1 MKYLIFK
8 KSNMAVIALFSLV
21 FLFTLTTVGATIK
34 VSKVGGQFS
43 SIQAAIDAAD
53 PEDTILIKEGAY
65 EENLTVNKDLT
76 IEGDGKEKVKIIGKR
91 NGHPAL
97 LIGPKSVKVTVR
109 GLTLKDARGAQ
120 CEDKEKGVCPRGIS
134 AIGKAHIIVKES
146 TITGNSAGVLLHDNT
161 RAEIT
166 DCDVSSNFYH
176 GIELVDSATAFL
188 ANVEAS
194 GHKFEGVGLK
204 DSSGATI
211 RDSTFT
217 KNQWGIAIRS
227 SSRSRVEN
235 NKILKNDLT
244 GIRVFESAKTTITDN
259 EIEDN
264 GEFGISFSNS
274 IHATVTNNL
283 IQDNRT
289 GVAVLKA
296 VEFEGSLEGFGN
308 LIIGNTNPFSG
319 VPKATRIG
327 LQAATPKASL
337 PGKAVVNGNEYS
349 SIQAAIDAA
358 SSGDT
363 VKIKQ
368 GTYRENLYVDKDLTL
383 IGPGPYKA
391 WLVSPKD
398 GYPAIH
404 VGPSEL
410 EITLRGLTF
419 TGMISK
425 GCAESKKGICPS
437 GISAVGDAKLT
448 VRNCRLTDNS
458 SSGISLRDS
467 SQALVTDSH
476 LSWNGGGILLR
487 NSAKASLE
495 DNQIFANKRP
505 GVLIADGATAE
516 VANNTISQ
524 NKYGVSVWNSA
535 KITLEDNEIK
545 HNIAHGVRLY
555 GSIQATITNN
565 EISSNVTSG
574 ISIEGKVEATIKNN
588 TIVGNDIGIGPW
600 SLDDGY
606 EARLQGFGNQLKNN
620 REDFKFIPGSV
631 RRELETKAR
640 KVNATVGDD
649 KFRFIQAAILAAE
662 PGDTVQIKPGTYEE
676 SLEINKD
683 LTLKGAGESK
693 VTIKSGK
700 KLHSVVL
707 VGPSDIDVTVKGM
720 TLQDT
725 AVSKCKSARVCSNG
739 VYLDGKANLKLENV
753 TIRDSGKEGI
763 SVRDNAKVTLLN
775 STIKDNRR
783 RGMWLAG
790 SASAVIKDSSI
801 INNTNYGIEFA
812 NPSFHG
818 TDEIDSSSQLTIV
831 NSLIKNN
838 KWGGLQLED
847 LKLINIQYSD
857 IKNNGDGIIFSEVKK
872 AKISGNEIEKNGTGI
887 LLHRF
892 NKTTL
897 TNNSILKNKVGMA
910 FKKSQKFN
918 CNITGHGNRV
928 IGNKTD
934 FKGFPELLIRG
945 LTETNGEE
953 EK

>member
-1 MKYLIFK
+1 MCSVRGK
-8 KSNMAVIALFSLV
+8 VVFSLLV
-21 FLFTLTTVGATIK
+21 ALSLMITSAPSVLGETLV
-34 VSKVGGQFS
+34 VSKEVGQFG
-43 SIQAAIDAAD
+43 SIQEAIDAAD
-53 PEDTILIKEGAY
+53 PGATVEIKPGTY
-65 EENLTVNKDLT
+65 EENLNVNKDLT
-76 IEGDGKEKVKIIGKR
+76 IEGDGKEKVQITGKR

-120 CEDKEKGVCPRGIS
+120 CEDEEKGICPRGIS
-134 AIGKAHIIVKES
+134 AIGKAHIVIKES
-146 TITGNSAGVLLHDNT
+146 TITSNSAGVLLRDNT

-166 DCDVSSNFYH
+166 DCDVSSNFYY
-176 GIELVDSATAFL
+176 GIELLGSTTGL
-188 ANVEAS
+188 LSNVKAS
-194 GHKFEGVGLK
+194 GHKFEGVGFK
-204 DSSGATI
+204 GSSEATI

-227 SSRSRVEN
+227 SSRSRVEE

-244 GIRVFESAKTTITDN
+244 GIKVFESAKTTITDN

-264 GEFGISFSNS
+264 GEFGISFRNS

-289 GVAVLKA
+289 GVAVLRA
-296 VEFEGSLEGFGN
+296 VEFKGSLKGYGN
-308 LIIGNTNPFSG
+308 LIIDNTNPFSG
-319 VPKATRIG
+319 VPKATRIE
-327 LQAATPKASL
+327 LQAATSKASL
-337 PGKAVVNGNEYS
+337 PGEAVVNGNEYS
-349 SIQAAIDAA
+349 SVQAAIDAA

-368 GTYRENLYVDKDLTL
+368 GTFRENLYVDKDITL

-398 GYPAIH
+398 GHPAIH

-410 EITLRGLTF
+410 EITLKGLTF
-419 TGMISK
+419 TGTISQ

-437 GISAVGDAKLT
+437 GIAAVGDAELT
-448 VRNCRLTDNS
+448 VRNCRLTDNG

-467 SQALVTDSH
+467 SKALVTDSH
-476 LSWNGGGILLR
+476 LSWNGGGVLLR
-487 NSAKASLE
+487 NSAKANLE
-495 DNQIFANKRP
+495 DNQIFANKYA
-505 GVLIADGATAE
+505 GVLIEDGATAE
-516 VANNTISQ
+516 VVNNTISQ
-524 NKYGVSVWNSA
+524 NKDGVSVWNSA

-545 HNIAHGVRLY
+545 NNIAHGVRLY

-574 ISIEGKVEATIKNN
+574 ISIEDKVNATIKNN

-600 SLDDGY
+600 SSEDGY

-620 REDFKFIPGSV
+620 REDFKFIPGPVGMELKTKS
-631 RRELETKAR
+631 RE
-640 KVNATVGDD
+640 VNATVGDD
-649 KFRFIQAAILAAE
+649 KFRYIQSAILAAK
-662 PGDTVQIKPGTYEE
+662 PGDTVYIKPGTYEE

-683 LTLKGAGESK
+683 LTLVGEGEGK
-693 VTIKSGK
+693 LIIKPDK
-700 KLHSVVL
+700 KPHSVVL
-707 VGPSDIDVTVKGM
+707 VGPSDIDVTIKNV
-720 TLQDT
+720 TLEDT
-725 AVSKCKSARVCSNG
+725 HHSKCKSARVCPNG
-739 VYLDGKANLKLENV
+739 IYLDGKASLKLENV

-790 SASAVIKDSSI
+790 SASAVVKDSRI

-847 LKLINIQYSD
+847 LKIINIQDSN
-857 IKNNGDGIIFSEVKK
+857 IRNNGEGIILSEVKK
-872 AKISGNEIEKNGTGI
+872 TEISDNEIEGNGTGI

-892 NKTTL
+892 NKATL
-897 TNNSILKNKVGMA
+897 TKNSIIKNKVGIE
-910 FKKSQKFN
+910 FKKSQKFD
-918 CNITGHGNRV
+918 CNITGHGNRL
-928 IGNKTD
+928 IGNKTN
-934 FKGFPELLIRG
+934 FKGFPELLVKG
-945 LTETNGEE
+945 LTEKNDEE